1 MILENLIFGRNPVLE
16 AVASGREIDKII
28 IKKGGREGSIIPIIK
43 KASQKGIVIQE
54 VDKNRLDKLCE
65 GENHQGIAAFV
76 TDYKY
81 ASVADIL
88 ACAEKKGEKPFIV
101 FCDKITDPHNLGAI
115 IRTAECVG
123 AHGVVIPKRNSAVV
137 NSVVSKTSA
146 GAVMHIPVAKVTNLA
161 SSIDDLKEQGMW
173 FVGADMDGSVMY
185 DVDFKGSIGLV
196 IGSEGDGISRL
207 VREKC
212 DFIASIPMNGQV
224 NSLNAS
230 VAAGVLM
237 YEALRQ
243 RG

>member
-1 MILENLIFGRNPVLE
+1 MENLVFGRNPVLE
-16 AVASGREIDKII
+16 AVVSGREIDKII
-28 IKKGGREGSIIPIIK
+28 IKKGGREGSIIPILK

-65 GENHQGIAAFV
+65 GENHQGIAAYV
-76 TDYKY
+76 TDYQY
-81 ASVADIL
+81 SSVADIF
-88 ACAEKKGEKPFIV
+88 ARAEKKGEKPFIV

-115 IRTAECVG
+115 IRTAECAG
-123 AHGVVIPKRNSAVV
+123 AHGVIIPKRNSAVV
-137 NSVVSKTSA
+137 NSVVTKTSA

-161 SSIDDLKEQGMW
+161 STIDDLKEQGMW
-173 FVGADMDGSVMY
+173 FVGADMNGTDMY
-185 DVDFKGSIGLV
+185 NVDFKGSIGLV

-212 DFIASIPMNGQV
+212 DFIASIPMSGQV

-237 YEALRQ
+237 YEAVRQ
-243 RG
+243 RNL